1 MSEPTRSGDRT
12 ADIKR
17 FQANYRDEVDGV
29 ALYRRLAATAREPAM
44 AALFERIAQSEE
56 GHLALWERKIL
67 EAGGKLPSRNPSFRV
82 RILGWAASHF
92 GPAAVLPV
100 VARMEVAA
108 TTMYDDQPEAVEH
121 GLPRDERSHA
131 RLFRELGRNRN
142 VGEIPDIARIEGRH
156 RGGTGNALRAAVL
169 GVNDGLASNLSL
181 VMGIAGAD
189 PGGNVVLVTG
199 IAGLLAGSFS
209 MAMGEWASVRS
220 SAEAFER
227 QLAVE
232 RLELEMMPEE
242 EEAELALIYQAKGL
256 TPEVAREAAHRI
268 VANPEVALDTL
279 AREELGMSAESA
291 GNPWVAAITS
301 LLLFAGG
308 ALLPLLPWFF
318 SDGLLA
324 VVLSVAFA
332 GVGLF
337 AVGAVTTIF
346 SGRNAFYLGLRNLT
360 IGLVVAGVTFV
371 VGRMIGAAA
380 GI

>member
-1 MSEPTRSGDRT
+1 MSDKTSGRERT

-44 AALFERIAQSEE
+44 AAFFERIATSEE

-67 EAGGKLPSRNPSFRV
+67 EAGGKLPPRHPSFRV
-82 RILGWAASHF
+82 RALGWAARHF
-92 GPAAVLPV
+92 GPAVVLPIIS
-100 VARMEVAA
+100 RMEVAA
-108 TTMYDDQPEAVEH
+108 TTMYDDQPEAIEH

-131 RLFRELGRNRN
+131 RLFRELGRTRTA
-142 VGEIPDIARIEGRH
+142 GEVPDIARIEGRH
-156 RGGTGNALRAAVL
+156 RAGTGNALRAAVL

-268 VANPEVALDTL
+268 VSNPEVALDTL

-291 GNPWVAAITS
+291 GNPWVAAGTS
-301 LLLFAGG
+301 LALFAGG

-318 SDGLLA
+318 SEGLLA
-324 VVLSVAFA
+324 VILSVVFA
-332 GVGLF
+332 GAGLF
-337 AVGAVTTIF
+337 AVGGVTTIF
-346 SGRNAFYLGLRNLT
+346 SGRNPAYLGLRNMV

-371 VGRMIGAAA
+371 IGRLVGAAA